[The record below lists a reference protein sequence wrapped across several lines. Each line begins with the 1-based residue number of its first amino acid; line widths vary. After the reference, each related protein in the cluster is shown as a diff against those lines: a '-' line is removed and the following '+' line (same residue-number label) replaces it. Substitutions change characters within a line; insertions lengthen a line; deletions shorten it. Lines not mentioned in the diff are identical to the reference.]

1 MGWEGVLLSPKNMES
16 LLKIQERLFR
26 EEWRVSASV
35 PLENITRKALAK
47 QDPKVSLPPAPV
59 LAERREPEPV
69 HDQEAMDFVEDDE
82 LLGIENLQDCLFN
95 PAWLKERTLTIECN
109 YDHTRTSVS
118 RDDVL
123 FAIANKAGVAQNRL
137 SGLHPIDGGSR
148 WEVVC
153 KTLRAKK
160 ELLAAGNLPIGR
172 YRARFTGVGKK
183 MVSLRVHCLPL
194 RVPNDEVVS

>member
-1 MGWEGVLLSPKNMES
+1 MGSDITSSGVFNLFGFELWVGKGSYFSPKNMES

-47 QDPKVSLPPAPV
+47 QDPKVPLPPAPV

-82 LLGIENLQDCLFN
+82 LLGNENLQDCLFN
-95 PAWLKERTLTIECN
+95 PAWLKERTLTIEFN

-123 FAIANKAGVAQNRL
+123 FAIANKAGL
-137 SGLHPIDGGSR
+137 IWLDPIDGGSR
-148 WEVVC
+148 WGVVS

-160 ELLAAGNLPIGR
+160 
-172 YRARFTGVGKK
+172 
-183 MVSLRVHCLPL
+183 SC
-194 RVPNDEVVS
+194 